1 MTSFCEDLKS
11 LHSLSHLWQINAN
24 WGIQKGPL
32 QTSLCA
38 VGLRPCYC
46 CFTLKLFW
54 GGYFILWCVS
64 LSWHRGCWAHFE
76 SSQHHVLIIIAG
88 RTVCSISSWNFVPQ
102 TICPLW
108 GLRCNN
114 WTLNMYRSGMWLHE
128 IVIGSRSWSTER
140 DFNWLADQWNHPSI
154 SEIKMPSEE

>member
-1 MTSFCEDLKS
+1 MISETCIRSLLMTSFCEDLKS

-108 GLRCNN
+108 GTGLWIC
-114 WTLNMYRSGMWLHE
+114 TVAVCDCMKS
-128 IVIGSRSWSTER
+128 
-140 DFNWLADQWNHPSI
+140 WLAVGVDQQSVALI
-154 SEIKMPSEE
+154 D